1 MGSGNR
7 KRKRIVPIKSG
18 DFQGDKFLNRFIPF
32 TPHEPKMPDTI
43 GRGKLLLNETVFE
56 DMRKT
61 AIRRFYCKKSTLS
74 KFSGEIKTSIVE
86 LRKNFKELEKA
97 FPQNTRKSG
106 LYLPYEKA
114 KEVYERQQIPRHFLG
129 ENEIL
134 IFQDGSKY
142 AISNQWG
149 KGNIERFINR
159 AREIGIEILES

>member
-1 MGSGNR
+1 ARKSNR
-7 KRKRIVPIKSG
+7 DFTNYKFKNTEYNKRKLVFAIIMDWIANNK
-18 DFQGDKFLNRFIPF
+18 
-32 TPHEPKMPDTI
+32 PKD
-43 GRGKLLLNETVFE
+43 
-56 DMRKT
+56 
-61 AIRRFYCKKSTLS
+61 
-74 KFSGEIKTSIVE
+74 
-86 LRKNFKELEKA
+86 FKELEKA

-129 ENEIL
+129 ENEI
-134 IFQDGSKY
+134 ITFRDGTKY